1 MEYEINSETLA
12 IIPLQ
17 KGKSKILELNDE
29 YEIDLTPYKI
39 MENSC
44 NYYGSSLTGRM
55 EGSKSILGSIYK
67 APIMVEETNN
77 LIFFPTT
84 ATDGENNVWICSNNV
99 LNYQK
104 NGKKTIIEWINNTK
118 TEIDI
123 PVISLEMQLLRSAKL
138 KNITQQQKK

>member
-55 EGSKSILGSIYK
+55 EGSKSILGSI
-67 APIMVEETNN
+67 
-77 LIFFPTT
+77 
-84 ATDGENNVWICSNNV
+84 
-99 LNYQK
+99 
-104 NGKKTIIEWINNTK
+104 
-118 TEIDI
+118 
-123 PVISLEMQLLRSAKL
+123 
-138 KNITQQQKK
+138 